1 MEWNRLKGA
10 YIEFFSIEDMDAIH
24 ATTLKILKDI
34 GLNVTSDQALEIY
47 SDAGADVNRS
57 SKMVKFNENI
67 IDEAIAAT
75 PETFIWQARNPDK
88 NLVMG
93 DTTVH
98 FAAAACPPFVHDLDT
113 GQRRPATYQDCINMV
128 KLEIALERV
137 CDSFCPV
144 FPQDIPEGTAN
155 FYMMRA
161 MVENSDKCLRGR
173 INGAQVALD
182 SIKIAKMVEESTSD
196 EMKGPNML
204 ALTDTISPL
213 RTDDLIVDGLIEYVK
228 QGYPVI
234 LSSEIMAGGSGPA
247 TLAGT
252 LALQNAEIL
261 SHVVL
266 CQKINPGI
274 PLIYGTTSSI
284 MDMKTGN
291 LRYGAVEMGMIN
303 AATAQLSRYYGMP
316 CRGAAGC
323 SDSKILDMQAGY
335 ETGINILLAA
345 LGGVNYLM
353 QTIGCLE
360 MGMAVNYEKIIIDHD
375 ILGSIVR
382 CLEGIRVDSESL
394 AFDVIRNVGAGGTFL
409 TVPHT
414 LESFRREH
422 FISELADTSNLAQW
436 VEEGSQRI
444 ENKAKERVKDI
455 LANHKPNPLSDNVI
469 TELDQMEQE
478 VKKRAAS
485 QVR

>member
-1 MEWNRLKGA
+1 
-10 YIEFFSIEDMDAIH
+10 
-24 ATTLKILKDI
+24 
-34 GLNVTSDQALEIY
+34 
-47 SDAGADVNRS
+47 
-57 SKMVKFNENI
+57 
-67 IDEAIAAT
+67 
-75 PETFIWQARNPDK
+75 
-88 NLVMG
+88 
-93 DTTVH
+93 
-98 FAAAACPPFVHDLDT
+98 
-113 GQRRPATYQDCINMV
+113 MV
-128 KLEIALERV
+128 KLENALERV